1 MPTKSAP
8 KSSAKSSP
16 RSRAVAPR
24 AGRASADVTPEAPIL
39 DLALQGGGSHGAF
52 TWGVLD
58 RLLEE
63 PDLRFAGVSG
73 TSAGALNAGVLATG
87 MARGGASAAREALG
101 AFWRDVASTG
111 ACFGSAVPASR
122 WFDDMPGLFF
132 PPASGH
138 ATGSGPTAGAAS
150 GWPFA
155 LPVTGFQA
163 AQWPSAFPMPFA
175 QKMAEWMW
183 RWPAILSKFAS
194 PYQFNPLGVNPL
206 RDVAER
212 HVDVQA
218 MRQGPLKLFITAT
231 SVHTGQA
238 EVFKGERLSID
249 ALLAS
254 ACLPHLFQAVEID
267 GVPYWDGG
275 YTGNPALWP
284 LIYDTDAVDMMLVK
298 INPLERRETPKTPM
312 EIADRVSEITFNAG
326 LTGELRAIAFVTRL
340 MEDER
345 LEPGRYKNLRLHMV
359 HDEDQ
364 LAALGPQSKLDTG
377 WDFLQALHAMGWQ
390 AAERW
395 LVEHRRHLGVKSTL
409 DIDKTFLTRRVKAP
423 AA

>member
-1 MPTKSAP
+1 MPTKTAR
-8 KSSAKSSP
+8 KSPSP
-16 RSRAVAPR
+16 AAAIPV
-24 AGRASADVTPEAPIL
+24 

-58 RLLEE
+58 RLLQDEGI
-63 PDLRFAGVSG
+63 RVAGVSG
-73 TSAGALNAGVLATG
+73 TSAGALNAAVLATG
-87 MARGGASAAREALG
+87 MARGGPAAAREALG

-111 ACFGSAVPASR
+111 ACFGSSVPASR
-122 WFDDMPGLFF
+122 WFDDMPGLFYGQGNGQGQGG
-132 PPASGH
+132 PASVGQ
-138 ATGSGPTAGAAS
+138 APTGGF

-155 LPVTGFQA
+155 LPMTGFQSM
-163 AQWPSAFPMPFA
+163 QWPTVFPMPFA
-175 QKMAEWMW
+175 QKMAEWAW

-194 PYQFNPLGVNPL
+194 PYQFNPLGLNPL
-206 RDVAER
+206 RDVALR
-212 HVDVQA
+212 N
-218 MRQGPLKLFITAT
+218 GPLKLFITAT

-238 EVFKGERLSID
+238 EVFKGDRLSID

-284 LIYDTDAVDMMLVK
+284 LIYDTDAVDMILVK

-326 LTGELRAIAFVTRL
+326 LAGELRAIAFVTRL
-340 MEDER
+340 MEEDR
-345 LEPGRYKNLRLHMV
+345 LEPQRYKNLRLHMV

-377 WDFLQALHAMGWQ
+377 WDFLQALHGMGWQ
-390 AAERW
+390 AAEHW
-395 LVEHRRHLGVKSTL
+395 LGEHRRHLGVKATL
-409 DIDKTFLTRRVKAP
+409 DVEKTFLAKRVKTP
-423 AA
+423 AS